1 MLTAVEQLVLILVGI
16 VAPIAGAV
24 SLITLFVFVFRDC
37 RSTFKE
43 CKSVYKDV
51 HTTLKELNKEN
62 KSHEED

>member
-16 VAPIAGAV
+16 VAPIAGAI

-51 HTTLKELNKEN
+51 HSTLKELNEEN